1 MPPKRKLSQSSA
13 ESSPVKKSTE
23 ESQNVAVT
31 HSPQEY
37 LDFFTSTLDMVFNLR
52 DGDEE
57 LAPPFIKLPSKKFY
71 PDYYHLI
78 KQPISLNEIGK
89 RIKTRYSGTS
99 SREFLNDFELLLEN
113 ASTYNSPDSWIVES
127 ARKIVNFVEGQV
139 EEFESTSS
147 TNLSTNKAADDTKKP
162 RIKLKLKLIKKQT
175 ETETGPEFGS
185 LVKVRK
191 EEPLITF
198 GRLAEF
204 CINILND
211 VINHKFPNQGVLSGP
226 FLEEV
231 DTEVYTDYLD
241 YVTKPMSF
249 NTILSNLEKKKLL
262 SPKFPL
268 LDNLKKFHDTTTL
281 IFSNAKAYNNEDS
294 QIYQDAVILEE
305 YFNEQYNKLKSR
317 IELEADKLHPSTPKL
332 KLNLG
337 RIGPSVAEPQLKK
350 KRKRSIKQEFPEEQ
364 IHEEEEDIDIT
375 QSEPTNA
382 DTQDIDEPA
391 DSKELDTSKSR
402 EVVTERNAPNTMGK
416 TLPLLPEQ
424 NSIIQES
431 VIFSS
436 PAVSTNITKFVQ
448 QKSSQPATILSRD
461 QEIKKS
467 LFPTQP
473 GNPIATLFSYKVPAN
488 GYTDQAHTIALPNG
502 ALPFVSF
509 KVSLH
514 NLLYQLKEPELI
526 DDHGILSHLGNDD
539 FQCKLSVNEE
549 EVSNVA
555 DCFKEEKGEDVV
567 LGVQY
572 DVKLSYGLNVLSFNC
587 KVAPALSK
595 KIKNTFIEE
604 EEVAGRHTRH
614 QLQQMQKTWDV
625 ETITFYVVCISG

>member
-99 SREFLNDFELLLEN
+99 SREFLDDFELLLEN

-162 RIKLKLKLIKKQT
+162 RIKLKLKSIKKQT

-294 QIYQDAVILEE
+294 QIYQDA
-305 YFNEQYNKLKSR
+305 
-317 IELEADKLHPSTPKL
+317 
-332 KLNLG
+332 
-337 RIGPSVAEPQLKK
+337 K

-502 ALPFVSF
+502 ASPFVSF

-604 EEVAGRHTRH
+604 EEVARRHTRH

>member
-1 MPPKRKLSQSSA
+1 MPPRRKLSQSST

-23 ESQNVAVT
+23 ESQHATVT

-37 LDFFTSTLDMVFNLR
+37 IEFFRTTLDLVYRLK
-52 DGDEE
+52 DGDAD
-57 LAPPFIKLPSKKFY
+57 LAPPFIKLPSKKFF
-71 PDYYHLI
+71 PDYYHVI
-78 KQPISLNEIGK
+78 KQPISLDKIGK
-89 RIKTRYSGTS
+89 RIESTYTGSS
-99 SREFLNDFELLLEN
+99 SREFLDDFELLLQN
-113 ASTYNSPDSWIVES
+113 ASTYNAPDSWIVQS
-127 ARKIVNFVEGQV
+127 AGKIVNFVREQV
-139 EEFESTSS
+139 EEFESTPS
-147 TNLSTNKAADDTKKP
+147 TNNATDDTKKP
-162 RIKLKLKLIKKQT
+162 KIKLKLKQRKNET
-175 ETETGPEFGS
+175 ETEGGSEFQS
-185 LVKVRK
+185 SVKVNK

-204 CINILND
+204 CINILRD
-211 VINHKFPNQGVLSGP
+211 VINHEFPKQGVLSGP

-281 IFSNAKAYNNEDS
+281 IFSNAKAYNNDDS
-294 QIYQDAVILEE
+294 QIYQDAAVLEE

-317 IELEADKLHPSTPKL
+317 IELEADKLHPSTQKL
-332 KLNLG
+332 KHSLG
-337 RIGPSVAEPQLKK
+337 RIDTSVAEPQLKK
-350 KRKRSIKQEFPEEQ
+350 RRKRSIKQDFPEEQ
-364 IHEEEEDIDIT
+364 IHEEDDIDNT
-375 QSEPTNA
+375 QPEAINA
-382 DTQDIDEPA
+382 DTQDVDESV
-391 DSKELDTSKSR
+391 DSRELDTSKSR
-402 EVVTERNAPNTMGK
+402 EVAAEQNAPNTMGK
-416 TLPLLPEQ
+416 TLPSLPEQ

-431 VIFSS
+431 ALFST

-448 QKSSQPATILSRD
+448 QKLSQPATILSRD
-461 QEIKKS
+461 QEIKKA

-473 GNPIATLFSYKVPAN
+473 GNTIATLFSYKVPAN
-488 GYTDQAHTIALPNG
+488 GYTNQAYTIALPNG

-555 DCFKEEKGEDVV
+555 DCFKEEKEENVV

-587 KVAPALSK
+587 KVAPNLSK
-595 KIKNTFIEE
+595 KIKNTSIEE

-625 ETITFYVVCISG
+625 ETITFYVVCTSG

>member
-99 SREFLNDFELLLEN
+99 SREFLDDFELLLEN

-162 RIKLKLKLIKKQT
+162 RIKLKLKSIKKQT

-317 IELEADKLHPSTPKL
+317 IESEADKLHPSTPKL
-332 KLNLG
+332 NLT
-337 RIGPSVAEPQLKK
+337 L
-350 KRKRSIKQEFPEEQ
+350 
-364 IHEEEEDIDIT
+364 
-375 QSEPTNA
+375 PTNA

-502 ALPFVSF
+502 ASPFVSF

-604 EEVAGRHTRH
+604 EEVARRHTRH

>member
-99 SREFLNDFELLLEN
+99 SREFLDDFELLLEN

-391 DSKELDTSKSR
+391 DSKELDTS
-402 EVVTERNAPNTMGK
+402 N
-416 TLPLLPEQ
+416 
-424 NSIIQES
+424 
-431 VIFSS
+431 S

-604 EEVAGRHTRH
+604 EEVARRHTRH

-625 ETITFYVVCISG
+625 ETITFYVVCTSG